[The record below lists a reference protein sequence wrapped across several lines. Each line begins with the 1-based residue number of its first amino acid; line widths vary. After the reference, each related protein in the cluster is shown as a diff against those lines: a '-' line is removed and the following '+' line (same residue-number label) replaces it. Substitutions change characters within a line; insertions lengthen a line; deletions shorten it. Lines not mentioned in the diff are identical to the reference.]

1 MMGMLLIKIILFSI
15 ATFGIVWIS
24 RSSLQNIQHHGFF
37 RFLSWETILILFL
50 INVDYWF
57 VDPFSLWQM
66 ISWLFLIISLL
77 LIYQGVQLFR
87 KTGSIDGDRPDT
99 QLLGVEKTTEL
110 VTIGVYHYIRH
121 PFYSSLL
128 FLGWGI
134 FFKHVSWTGFIL
146 AAMNTLFLIVTA
158 KREESENIAYFGEEY
173 RQYMTQTKMFI
184 PYLF

>member
-1 MMGMLLIKIILFSI
+1 LIKIIFFFI
-15 ATFGIVWIS
+15 ATLGFVWIS
-24 RSSLQNIQHHGFF
+24 RASLHNFKHHGFF

-50 INVDYWF
+50 INVEYWF
-57 VDPFSLWQM
+57 VDLFSLWQ
-66 ISWLFLIISLL
+66 ITSWSFLILSLV

-87 KTGSIDGDRPDT
+87 KTGGIEGNRHDP

-110 VTIGVYHYIRH
+110 VTTGVYHYIRH

-134 FFKHVSWTGFIL
+134 FFKHISWIGLIL
-146 AAMNTLFLIVTA
+146 AGMNTIFLVVTA
-158 KREESENIAYFGEEY
+158 KREESENIEYFGEEY
-173 RQYMTQTKMFI
+173 RHYMNRTKMFI

>member
-1 MMGMLLIKIILFSI
+1 MKEMLLIKLILFSI
-15 ATFGIVWIS
+15 ATIGVVWIS
-24 RSSLQNIQHHGFF
+24 RPSLHNIQHHGFY

-57 VDPFSLWQM
+57 VDPFSLWQI
-66 ISWLFLIISLL
+66 ISWSLLILSLL

-87 KTGSIDGDRPDT
+87 KTGGIDGGRLDP

-110 VTIGVYHYIRH
+110 VTTGVYHYIRH

-134 FFKHVSWTGFIL
+134 FFKHINWIGLIL
-146 AAMNTLFLIVTA
+146 AGMNTIFLVVTA

-173 RQYMTQTKMFI
+173 RQYINRTKMFI